1 MEYTKEEIVAQAK
14 YLMDRD
20 KNNILIQDDFTFY
33 WIECIRPLL
42 SMMVCESESVL
53 EEQIAPEIFNQWG
66 CPYERNFN
74 IMEELNK
81 ILVDIEPNR
90 KLNIALAKKDR
101 VDYIYNTSALEG
113 NTMTYPEVET
123 LLDGITVGGHK
134 LCDENMILNQNKSI
148 KLLFDLIENNKFDFT
163 KFTICLLHN
172 EVSQNE
178 ALKWGEFRDANVRI
192 GGTDFI
198 PPRHETLE
206 KEFKKNFK
214 FINNIREPI
223 IQAFCSFLLNSRSQ
237 YFYDG
242 NKRTARLMM
251 NGILLNN
258 GYPVLNIKVKHK
270 LKFNKMMISYY
281 DNNNLE
287 ESILWLYKYYKKQI
301 SELK

>member
-1 MEYTKEEIVAQAK
+1 MEYTKEEVVDQAK
-14 YLMDRD
+14 YLMAGD

-42 SMMVCESESVL
+42 SMMICISESEL

-81 ILVDIEPNR
+81 IIIDINPN
-90 KLNIALAKKDR
+90 KNLNIALAKKDR

-123 LLDGITVGGHK
+123 LLDGITVGGRK
-134 LCDENMILNQNKSI
+134 ISEEQMILNQNKSV

-163 KFTICLLHN
+163 KLTVCLLHN

-192 GGTDFI
+192 GGTEFI
-198 PPRHETLE
+198 PPKYETLDNIYE
-206 KEFKKNFK
+206 ENFK
-214 FINNIREPI
+214 FINTINEPI
-223 IQAFCSFLLNSRSQ
+223 IQAFTCFLLNAKNQ

-251 NGILLNN
+251 NGILLSN
-258 GYPVLNIKVKHK
+258 GYSMLNIKVKDK
-270 LKFNKMMISYY
+270 LKFNEMMIEYY
-281 DNNNLE
+281 DKDNLE
-287 ESILWLYKYYKKQI
+287 DSVLWLYKYYKKQN